1 LNKILA
7 YLYKD
12 STLCCVK
19 EKLLQKIE
27 NSTAIAIGGFDG
39 MHIGHQH
46 LFDALG
52 ENGTIVVIETGYAN
66 LTPKQE
72 RENFSHYPIMYIEL
86 DEVRHLSG
94 EEFVSLLKKRFTEL
108 QKIVVG
114 YDFHFGKNRK
124 YSHEDL
130 KSLFDGEVVVIDE
143 VSFDGDSVHSHK
155 IRQKLSIGDIKG
167 ANAFLGHNYT
177 IRGDLAKGQGIG
189 AKELVATI
197 NIAASGFLIPK
208 EGVYVTLTRIDNE
221 EHYHPSVSFVGHRVT
236 TDGSFAIESHILD
249 GSVVCEQKASI
260 SFVLFIRNNEKFESL
275 SELKEAIK
283 NDIAVAKKELKLL
296 QL

>member
-1 LNKILA
+1 LKSI
-7 YLYKD
+7 K
-12 STLCCVK
+12 
-19 EKLLQKIE
+19 

-46 LFDALG
+46 LFAELG

-66 LTPKQE
+66 LTPKDE
-72 RENFSHYPIMYIEL
+72 RENFSHYPIIYIEL
-86 DEVRHLSG
+86 DAIRHLDG
-94 EEFVSLLKKRFTEL
+94 EEFVTYLKGKFPQL

-124 YSHEDL
+124 YSFKDL
-130 KSLFDGEVVVIDE
+130 DILFDGEVKIVDE
-143 VSFDGDSVHSHK
+143 VTFHGDSVHSHK
-155 IRQKLSIGDIKG
+155 IRAKLQIGDVKG

-177 IRGDLAKGQGIG
+177 IRGNHIKGQGIG

-197 NIAASGFLIPK
+197 NIETDGFLTPK

-221 EHYHPSVSFVGHRVT
+221 EHYHPSVSFVGHRVS

-249 GSVVCEQKASI
+249 GEVSCESKASI
-260 SFVLFIRNNEKFESL
+260 SFVNFIRNNEKFETL
-275 SELKEAIK
+275 EELKKAIK
-283 NDIAVAKKELKLL
+283 KDIAIAHKELKLL
-296 QL
+296 QI

>member
-1 LNKILA
+1 MK
-7 YLYKD
+7 
-12 STLCCVK
+12 
-19 EKLLQKIE
+19 

-46 LFDALG
+46 LFEALG

-72 RENFSHYPIMYIEL
+72 RENFSHYPILYLQL
-86 DEVRHLSG
+86 DDIRHLSG
-94 EEFVSLLKKRFTEL
+94 EEFVEFLKEKFKKL
-108 QKIVVG
+108 KKIVVG

-124 YSHEDL
+124 YSFNDL
-130 KSLFDGEVVVIDE
+130 KNLFLKENADGEVQVIDE
-143 VSFDGDSVHSHK
+143 VSLHGDSVHSHK
-155 IRQKLSIGDIKG
+155 IRAKLQIGDIKG

-177 IRGDLAKGQGIG
+177 IRGSLIAGQGIG
-189 AKELVATI
+189 KKELVATI
-197 NIAASGFLIPK
+197 NIEAKGFLTPK
-208 EGVYVTLTRIDNE
+208 EGVYVTLTRIDDE

-249 GSVVCEQKASI
+249 GEVSCVEQARI
-260 SFVLFIRNNEKFESL
+260 SFVSFIRDNKKFDSIE
-275 SELKEAIK
+275 ELKKAINK
-283 NDIAVAKKELKLL
+283 DISIASKELKFL